1 MRKALFSLLLRVFRL
16 HKSSVPIDKKGLIVI
31 LIDGL
36 SYNVFKHSLE
46 KKQGRFFSKLIKK
59 GYSVHPYFC
68 GVPAATTATEAELF
82 FGTSENIPGF
92 TWYDRSLSHFVR
104 GNKGDSIVGFEQKM
118 IKKAQLLKSG
128 SCILGI
134 YSSGATQ
141 CDLSGVQLNLKYPL
155 RAFRKLQYFLFIF
168 LNPVRLILTLYLILK
183 SLLISILISSK
194 ERSKKKFIQLI
205 KDSFSRIFLGNIAS
219 YIAELEIARETPILF
234 IDYVL
239 YDEFAH
245 EYGLEQKIS
254 YSALRLIDWYCE
266 SLYKTAKKSERKYE
280 FLILSDHGHTPSR
293 AIKGDN
299 WLVGV
304 VQNSLNDPSYQ
315 VIKTSGTYPP
325 DQGEKIA
332 YVVPGGSSAQI
343 YFSNRLQIPY
353 FQEELEQKFPN
364 IIKNLLSNRE
374 IGWILV
380 RKEINRQIFI
390 CRNGSI
396 EFDRGKVLKITGAP
410 FKGLA
415 VNQRVMTS
423 LARYASFENNGDLVL
438 FGNVDDEGRLYAFED
453 HRGTHGGFYGD
464 MTKPFIL
471 TDNKFVIN
479 QIKKNDDMRLV
490 FKAIRSS
497 YGADKL

>member
-68 GVPAATTATEAELF
+68 GVSAATTATEAELF

-92 TWYDRSLSHFVR
+92 TWYDRSLSQFVR
-104 GNKGDSIVGFEQKM
+104 GNKGESIVGFEQKM

-141 CDLSGVQLNLKYPL
+141 CDLSGCELNLKSPL
-155 RAFRKLQYFLFIF
+155 NILRKFHYFIFIF
-168 LNPVRLILTLYLILK
+168 LNPLRLFLTCYLIVRSVLT
-183 SLLISILISSK
+183 SIFISSK
-194 ERSKKKFIQLI
+194 ERSKKKFIILL
-205 KDSFSRIFLGNIAS
+205 KETFSRIFLGNIAS

-245 EYGLEQKIS
+245 EYGVEQKIS

-293 AIKGDN
+293 AIKGDG
-299 WLVGV
+299 WLVDV
-304 VQNSLNDPSYQ
+304 IQNSLSDSSYQ
-315 VIKTSGTYPP
+315 VIKTFGAHLPE
-325 DQGEKIA
+325 QGEKIV
-332 YVVPGGSSAQI
+332 YIVPGGSSAQI
-343 YFSNRLQIPY
+343 YFSDRLHTPY
-353 FQEELEQKFPN
+353 FQDELEQKFPN
-364 IIKNLLSNRE
+364 ITKNLLGNQE
-374 IGWILV
+374 IGWVLV
-380 RKEINRQIFI
+380 RKEKNRQIFI

-410 FKGLA
+410 FNGLA
-415 VNQRVMTS
+415 VDQRVMTS
-423 LARYASFENNGDLVL
+423 LARYATFENNGDLVL
-438 FGNVDDEGRLYAFED
+438 FGNVDDEGKLYAFED

-464 MTKPFIL
+464 MTMPFIL
-471 TDNKFVIN
+471 TDNKLIIN
-479 QIKKNDDMRLV
+479 QIKKNDDMERV
-490 FKAIRSS
+490 FESIRSS

>member
-1 MRKALFSLLLRVFRL
+1 MRKALLSLLLRVFRL
-16 HKSSVPIDKKGLIVI
+16 HKSSVSIEKKGLLVI

-59 GYSVHPYFC
+59 GFSVHPYFC

-92 TWYDRSLSHFVR
+92 TWYDRTLSQFVR
-104 GNKGDSIVGFEQKM
+104 GNKGESIVGFEQE
-118 IKKAQLLKSG
+118 IRKKAQLLKSG

-134 YSSGATQ
+134 YSSNATQ
-141 CDLSGVQLNLKYPL
+141 CDLSGCELNLKSPL
-155 RAFRKLQYFLFIF
+155 NILRKFHYFIFIF
-168 LNPVRLILTLYLILK
+168 LNPVRLILTCYLVVK
-183 SLLISILISSK
+183 SLLGSIFISGK
-194 ERSKKKFIQLI
+194 ERSKKKFIMLL
-205 KDSFSRIFLGNIAS
+205 KAAFSRIFLGNIAS
-219 YIAELEIARETPILF
+219 YIAELEIARETPVLF

-245 EYGLEQKIS
+245 EYGVNNKIS
-254 YSALRLIDWYCE
+254 YSSIRLIDWYCE
-266 SLYKTAKKSERKYE
+266 SLYKTAKKSKRKYD
-280 FLILSDHGHTPSR
+280 FIILSDHGHTPSR
-293 AIKGDN
+293 AIKGDD
-299 WLVGV
+299 WLVDV
-304 VQNSLNDPSYQ
+304 VQNSLSDPSYQ
-315 VIKTSGTYPP
+315 VIKTFGAYPP
-325 DQGEKIA
+325 EQGEKIA

-343 YFSNRLQIPY
+343 YFSNRLQMPY
-353 FQEELEQKFPN
+353 FQVELEQKFPN
-364 IIKNLLSNRE
+364 IIKNLLSNQE

-410 FKGLA
+410 FNGLA
-415 VNQRVMTS
+415 VNQKVMTS

-471 TDNKFVIN
+471 TDNKSVIN
-479 QIKKNDDMRLV
+479 QIKKNDDMRFV
-490 FKAIRSS
+490 FEAIRSS